1 MSEERYWKQVLNEYA
16 VANSLL
22 TGPGA
27 GIPPDQSKYQ
37 QLPVAAD
44 EQNSFYYKDRLKKF
58 EGWIDRCRLIRKNL
72 FHHNTVSPL

>member
-1 MSEERYWKQVLNEYA
+1 MSEERYWNQVLNEYA

-44 EQNSFYYKDRLKKF
+44 EQNSSHNNAGKILK
-58 EGWIDRCRLIRKNL
+58 
-72 FHHNTVSPL
+72 VV